1 MSVQKVFQ
9 KILIFNLNYQIDDM
23 RKEYEVDEVIKLMLL
38 FSFNTT
44 DHFYV
49 HCTKK
54 KEEKEEEEKGE
65 EGKV

>member
-1 MSVQKVFQ
+1 
-9 KILIFNLNYQIDDM
+9 M
-23 RKEYEVDEVIKLMLL
+23 RKEYEVDEVIKLILL

-49 HCTKK
+49 HCRKK